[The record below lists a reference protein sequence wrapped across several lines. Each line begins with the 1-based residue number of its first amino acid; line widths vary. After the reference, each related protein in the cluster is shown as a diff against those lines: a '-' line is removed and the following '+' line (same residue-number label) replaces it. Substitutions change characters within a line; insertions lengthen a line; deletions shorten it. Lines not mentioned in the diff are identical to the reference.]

1 MVSFK
6 KSVLLYG
13 VMLGLGLSV
22 SINTSYALSVLDPAC
37 DPAFMSTMKDKA
49 WMETQRE
56 TMIAQTIIAK
66 PDSVFDLTCFDGTLG
81 LMKNMTKL
89 TVSGDTSLDPP
100 GGSSP
105 GPLREHLKKY
115 LDSSF
120 KHSLGGGHY
129 PSTTPPPSTTVS
141 KTIGSSTC
149 EVMAKL
155 WQAAKC
161 ENANISDIMDLDG
174 FKSSEPRKYAMAAC
188 SNTGTWATVP
198 GNTGKWATTTMDPW
212 YTLTTVGAI
221 NTVKYPPP
229 TVYFDKMNLFTGN
242 TAPYS
247 QTAPPGGSKKC
258 SAPIKTGIMIGTIPE
273 AVCSNPGCTPNGAAI
288 PKCCPTGTTSGTGC
302 T

>member
-22 SINTSYALSVLDPAC
+22 SINTSYAAPSQLDPAC
-37 DPAFMSTMKDKA
+37 DTAFMSTMIDKA

-56 TMIAQTIIAK
+56 TMIAQSIIAK
-66 PDSVFDLTCFDGTLG
+66 PDSVFDLTCFGSVIN
-81 LMKNMTKL
+81 LMKTMTKL
-89 TVSGDTSLDPP
+89 TVSGDTSLDPDP
-100 GGSSP
+100 T
-105 GPLREHLKKY
+105 GPLNKY
-115 LDSSF
+115 LAGTNGYLASSF
-120 KHSLGGGHY
+120 SHSIGGGRSFY
-129 PSTTPPPSTTVS
+129 NVKKSY
-141 KTIGSSTC
+141 SSSNC
-149 EVMAKL
+149 KVMGEL

-161 ENANISDIMDLDG
+161 DNAFRSDIMGLEG
-174 FKSSEPRKYAMAAC
+174 FKNFEPRKYAM
-188 SNTGTWATVP
+188 SNCGASTGW
-198 GNTGKWATTTMDPW
+198 TGKWAATATDPW
-212 YTLTTVGAI
+212 NTLKTVGAV
-221 NTVKYPPP
+221 NPLAAGT
-229 TVYFDKMNLFTGN
+229 TFDPMNLFTGN